1 MELKIQNIT
10 KRYRDKT
17 AVDDVSITLTPG
29 VWGLLG
35 ANGAG
40 KTTLMR
46 MLAGILRPS
55 SGRILCDGVEVGTL
69 GAAYREKL
77 GYLPQEFGFY
87 PEFTV
92 QDYLEYMAAL
102 KGLPRTEA
110 ARQIDAL
117 LERVSLTEVRRKKII
132 KLSGGMKR
140 RVGIAQALLNDPEIL
155 ILDEPTAGLDPG
167 ERVRFRNL
175 LSEFAQERIVLIST
189 HIVSDV
195 EYIAAENAVMKAGKI
210 IAQDTTE
217 GLVKQIE
224 AKVWQGN
231 IPMEQLAR
239 WEHRLRVVN
248 LRNEPDG
255 TVTLRYLAD
264 APQLPDS
271 VPARKQNEPVSF
283 GIETCVQNPYDSYS
297 AGHCAG
303 AGCGH
308 GISAGDL
315 YWLDGTGCQRKRSAL
330 HGSESNPETAGAAGI
345 RYHHAG
351 CHAGSTG
358 SLSAGVP
365 AV

>member
-17 AVDDVSITLTPG
+17 AVDDVCITLTPG

-117 LERVSLTEVRRKKII
+117 LERVSLTEVRRKKIV

-140 RVGIAQALLNDPEIL
+140 RVGIAQAL
-155 ILDEPTAGLDPG
+155 
-167 ERVRFRNL
+167 R
-175 LSEFAQERIVLIST
+175 SE
-189 HIVSDV
+189 
-195 EYIAAENAVMKAGKI
+195 
-210 IAQDTTE
+210 
-217 GLVKQIE
+217 
-224 AKVWQGN
+224 
-231 IPMEQLAR
+231 
-239 WEHRLRVVN
+239 EH
-248 LRNEPDG
+248 
-255 TVTLRYLAD
+255 T
-264 APQLPDS
+264 
-271 VPARKQNEPVSF
+271 
-283 GIETCVQNPYDSYS
+283 
-297 AGHCAG
+297 
-303 AGCGH
+303 
-308 GISAGDL
+308 
-315 YWLDGTGCQRKRSAL
+315 
-330 HGSESNPETAGAAGI
+330 SELQS
-345 RYHHAG
+345 H
-351 CHAGSTG
+351 
-358 SLSAGVP
+358 
-365 AV
+365 

>member
-55 SGRILCDGVEVGTL
+55 SGRILCDGVEIGTL

-155 ILDEPTAGLDPG
+155 ILDEPTAGLD
-167 ERVRFRNL
+167 VQARNDVL
-175 LSEFAQERIVLIST
+175 DILREYMAEDENRSIIITSHISSDIENLCDDVYLINDGRIILHEDTDIIVEQYGIVKVKEEQYEKLDKNYILKTKKECYGYACFVSSKAFYKENYPDITVENGGIDELIL
-189 HIVSDV
+189 
-195 EYIAAENAVMKAGKI
+195 MMAG
-210 IAQDTTE
+210 
-217 GLVKQIE
+217 
-224 AKVWQGN
+224 
-231 IPMEQLAR
+231 
-239 WEHRLRVVN
+239 
-248 LRNEPDG
+248 
-255 TVTLRYLAD
+255 
-264 APQLPDS
+264 
-271 VPARKQNEPVSF
+271 
-283 GIETCVQNPYDSYS
+283 
-297 AGHCAG
+297 
-303 AGCGH
+303 
-308 GISAGDL
+308 GD
-315 YWLDGTGCQRKRSAL
+315 R
-330 HGSESNPETAGAAGI
+330 
-345 RYHHAG
+345 
-351 CHAGSTG
+351 
-358 SLSAGVP
+358 
-365 AV
+365 

>member
-55 SGRILCDGVEVGTL
+55 SGRILCDGVEIGTL

-155 ILDEPTAGLDPG
+155 ILDEATSSVDTRL
-167 ERVRFRNL
+167 EKML
-175 LSEFAQERIVLIST
+175 QE
-189 HIVSDV
+189 
-195 EYIAAENAVMKAGKI
+195 AMKNVMKNRTSFV
-210 IAQDTTE
+210 IA
-217 GLVKQIE
+217 
-224 AKVWQGN
+224 
-231 IPMEQLAR
+231 
-239 WEHRLRVVN
+239 HRLS
-248 LRNEPDG
+248 
-255 TVTLRYLAD
+255 T
-264 APQLPDS
+264 
-271 VPARKQNEPVSF
+271 
-283 GIETCVQNPYDSYS
+283 I
-297 AGHCAG
+297 
-303 AGCGH
+303 
-308 GISAGDL
+308 
-315 YWLDGTGCQRKRSAL
+315 RSADL
-330 HGSESNPETAGAAGI
+330 ILVIQNGDIVEQGTHDELMERKGAYEKLYNSQFANASE
-345 RYHHAG
+345 
-351 CHAGSTG
+351 
-358 SLSAGVP
+358 
-365 AV
+365 

>member
-46 MLAGILRPS
+46 MLAGILQPS

-92 QDYLEYMAAL
+92 EDYLEYMAAL

-155 ILDEPTAGLDPG
+155 ILDEPTAGLDPRG
-167 ERVRFRNL
+167 REAILAQIRAYHQKRGTTVILVSHSMEEIACNVDRILVLRGSHVYMDGTPRQIFRRASDLEEVGLDVPQATKIALALRRMGLNIDTAVYTVDELEQAL
-175 LSEFAQERIVLIST
+175 LS
-189 HIVSDV
+189 
-195 EYIAAENAVMKAGKI
+195 
-210 IAQDTTE
+210 
-217 GLVKQIE
+217 
-224 AKVWQGN
+224 
-231 IPMEQLAR
+231 
-239 WEHRLRVVN
+239 LRG
-248 LRNEPDG
+248 E
-255 TVTLRYLAD
+255 
-264 APQLPDS
+264 
-271 VPARKQNEPVSF
+271 
-283 GIETCVQNPYDSYS
+283 
-297 AGHCAG
+297 
-303 AGCGH
+303 
-308 GISAGDL
+308 
-315 YWLDGTGCQRKRSAL
+315 
-330 HGSESNPETAGAAGI
+330 
-345 RYHHAG
+345 
-351 CHAGSTG
+351 
-358 SLSAGVP
+358 AGVC
-365 AV
+365 

>member
-195 EYIAAENAVMKAGKI
+195 EYIAAENAVGSSRIKI
-210 IAQDTTE
+210 
-217 GLVKQIE
+217 
-224 AKVWQGN
+224 
-231 IPMEQLAR
+231 
-239 WEHRLRVVN
+239 
-248 LRNEPDG
+248 
-255 TVTLRYLAD
+255 
-264 APQLPDS
+264 S
-271 VPARKQNEPVSF
+271 
-283 GIETCVQNPYDSYS
+283 
-297 AGHCAG
+297 
-303 AGCGH
+303 
-308 GISAGDL
+308 
-315 YWLDGTGCQRKRSAL
+315 
-330 HGSESNPETAGAAGI
+330 
-345 RYHHAG
+345 
-351 CHAGSTG
+351 G
-358 SLSAGVP
+358 SLSSACAIPTRRFIPPESFTIFLRRTSVRLTRSSSASICLAASVRGRP
-365 AV
+365 LSAAIYSR

>member
-1 MELKIQNIT
+1 MELKIQNVT

-55 SGRILCDGVEVGTL
+55 SGRILCDGVEIGTL

-102 KGLPRTEA
+102 KGLPHTEA

-117 LERVSLTEVRRKKII
+117 LERVSLTEVRRKKIV

-155 ILDEPTAGLDPG
+155 ILDEPTAGLD
-167 ERVRFRNL
+167 VQARNDVL
-175 LSEFAQERIVLIST
+175 DILREYMAEDENRSIIITSHISSDIENLCDDVYLINDGRIILHEDTDTIVEQYGIVKVKEEQYEKLDKNYILKTKKECYGYACFVSSKAFYKENYPDITVENGGIDELIL
-189 HIVSDV
+189 
-195 EYIAAENAVMKAGKI
+195 MMAG
-210 IAQDTTE
+210 
-217 GLVKQIE
+217 
-224 AKVWQGN
+224 
-231 IPMEQLAR
+231 
-239 WEHRLRVVN
+239 
-248 LRNEPDG
+248 
-255 TVTLRYLAD
+255 
-264 APQLPDS
+264 
-271 VPARKQNEPVSF
+271 
-283 GIETCVQNPYDSYS
+283 
-297 AGHCAG
+297 
-303 AGCGH
+303 
-308 GISAGDL
+308 GD
-315 YWLDGTGCQRKRSAL
+315 R
-330 HGSESNPETAGAAGI
+330 
-345 RYHHAG
+345 
-351 CHAGSTG
+351 
-358 SLSAGVP
+358 
-365 AV
+365 